1 MEMLQ
6 LLPGA
11 TGFFQLYFTSIL
23 SELSSLSREHSPLPS
38 GENTV
43 KESSRKSVTKHLGS
57 ELALLYNLQILSVKF
72 TYQIKITK

>member
-1 MEMLQ
+1 MLQ

-23 SELSSLSREHSPLPS
+23 SELSSFSRQHPPPIPS

-43 KESSRKSVTKHLGS
+43 KESSRKNKVLVSVTKKAPG
-57 ELALLYNLQILSVKF
+57 I
-72 TYQIKITK
+72 